1 MRWFTRNSPSFIFRK
16 CQLSPDNARSVLK
29 DGCTF
34 HFTGVSHSGH
44 SSSLFRILV
53 PKFSSLF
60 SDKQWNRMMPLV
72 RASESFWGEKL
83 CVLEQVSSRV
93 LLFTFW
99 FNKAIRKI
107 GQVSCFIPQLEYL
120 SFPKLNYLTETNC
133 IREWG
138 LERGNQILVFLV
150 SSRLQRRH
158 GFSEAPVRSYLI
170 KACSF

>member
-99 FNKAIRKI
+99 FNK
-107 GQVSCFIPQLEYL
+107 QSE
-120 SFPKLNYLTETNC
+120 KLNRSRVSFLNLN
-133 IREWG
+133 IW
-138 LERGNQILVFLV
+138 VFLNWIIWLKQTV
-150 SSRLQRRH
+150 SENGGWREEIKFSFFLSAH
-158 GFSEAPVRSYLI
+158 GCSVDTDSVRPPWDPT
-170 KACSF
+170 